1 MKWKADLDAL
11 VQQTMRLV
19 KNVPDEHAK
28 YMPTLSVVEEVLIGA
43 SRSAGTFAPMVWPK
57 SEREEI
63 IERVASF
70 KAHQQRTQHERE
82 DYYTRTIAKARNLLA
97 SRRLDN

>member
-11 VQQTMRLV
+11 VQQTMKLV

-70 KAHQQRTQHERE
+70 KAHQRTQHERE
-82 DYYTRTIAKARNLLA
+82 DY
-97 SRRLDN
+97 